1 MMTVE
6 LKSVGV
12 RARVFTVSTLRE
24 ASKVCREF
32 IAEHSLGNSTWQGG
46 LVRVNG
52 KRAYNVSYNGRVWV
66 YSSKGWTPETTEVLR
81 DDLDKR
87 F

>member
-32 IAEHSLGNSTWQGG
+32 IAEHSLGNS
-46 LVRVNG
+46 
-52 KRAYNVSYNGRVWV
+52 
-66 YSSKGWTPETTEVLR
+66 SKGWTPETTEVLR